1 MKINW
6 GTERGWK
13 TSRIYRG
20 LKTQSDSPGR
30 WCPESSRRLA
40 WRTRRSTWWT
50 PRTTPACTLLV
61 LTSSIPAVSSFFLHL
76 KVTVKACLN
85 TNNKNTKYFCTSG
98 KTSHA
103 AVCAQ
108 CALVQ
113 RTSCCSVRQFK
124 TEDLSARITSQRFQ
138 NGTPALGS
146 RTRAYSVIKHSKHFH
161 KTFKQNYFL

>member
-13 TSRIYRG
+13 TSMIYRG

-85 TNNKNTKYFCTSG
+85 TNNKNTKYFLHVRQNFTRG
-98 KTSHA
+98 
-103 AVCAQ
+103 
-108 CALVQ
+108 
-113 RTSCCSVRQFK
+113 SVRTMCASTAHVLLLCSSVQDWRSLCSHNEPAFSK
-124 TEDLSARITSQRFQ
+124 RYTS
-138 NGTPALGS
+138 
-146 RTRAYSVIKHSKHFH
+146 TR
-161 KTFKQNYFL
+161 Q